1 MISEIFKIFI
11 SKTQNFLRKPN
22 WFQIF
27 EIFIFQNSNLTLAP
41 KCQNLQN
48 FASNILTLYWNL
60 KNLHIRGTFLRWS
73 SNDFDDFPLII
84 LKHNLEDSSRFSSNL
99 QTILT
104 LHFDFQMILILHF
117 RPANN
122 FGYTLHFSFIFK
134 WFKILFLYIRIPESW
149 IQISNPEFRISFPNW
164 FQISKV
170 QNHLKSSKI

>member
-1 MISEIFKIFI
+1 MSKSTKLCFEYSNSIF
-11 SKTQNFLRKPN
+11 
-22 WFQIF
+22 
-27 EIFIFQNSNLTLAP
+27 
-41 KCQNLQN
+41 
-48 FASNILTLYWNL
+48 WNL
-60 KNLHIRGTFLRWS
+60 KNLHMRGTFLRWS

-84 LKHNLEDSSRFSSNL
+84 LKHNLEDPSRFSSNL

-149 IQISNPEFRISFPNW
+149 IQISNPELRISFPNW